1 MKVLFWGTPEFA
13 LPSLRALEAEGHV
26 VVGVVTQPDRPK
38 GRGRKTQPS
47 PVREYADAEGLRVLT
62 PLRPSEPEFV
72 EEIRGLRPDIS
83 VVVAYGHLLSDEVLQ
98 LPPHGSINVHA
109 SLLPDLRG
117 AAPINWAIAR
127 GFSETGVTI
136 MRMVRAMDAGPI
148 LQQESLPISRT
159 DSMRRLSRRLA
170 EMGAEALVEA
180 LAMLESGEVH
190 EEEQDHAEATFA
202 PKVNRDS
209 ARIDWT
215 RDAPAVSEHI
225 RGMDDVPGAWSLLA
239 DKPIKLF
246 SPVVSDGGE
255 VGEPGEVVKADP
267 KEGLLV
273 ATGMGEVRID
283 EVQPP
288 GKRRMDAKQW
298 IQGRGVRLGDRFE

>member
-136 MRMVRAMDAGPI
+136 MRMVKAMDAGPI